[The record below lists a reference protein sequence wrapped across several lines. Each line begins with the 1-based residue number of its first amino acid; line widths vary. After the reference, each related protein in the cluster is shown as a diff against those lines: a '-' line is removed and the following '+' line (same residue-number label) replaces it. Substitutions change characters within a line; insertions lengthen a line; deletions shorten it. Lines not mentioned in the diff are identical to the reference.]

1 MKPAVDLVVAVH
13 DTSRPI
19 ERAVASVRGG
29 PVRTTVVCHGIG
41 AEGIERRLADA
52 GLLGDDV
59 RVVELADGVPSPAGP
74 FNHGLD
80 LATADLVGVMG
91 SDDFLEPGALAAWS
105 RLADRG
111 AAVVL
116 GRLRHQSGEAVHAP
130 LVRPWRRSNL
140 DMVRDR
146 LAYRTAP
153 LGLLRRRVL
162 EDGGLR
168 FTPGLRSGEDLALS
182 ARLWTGGHRIDLASR
197 APAYVI
203 GADASSRT
211 STTAMPL
218 EIELAP
224 VRDLRGRPWLA
235 EVAEEQRTALTVK
248 ILRVHLLAAALRR
261 PEPTSWGPGE
271 REHLARETVG
281 WLAFAPH
288 APDPLARADRD
299 LLDVVVGAHDDHDLA
314 DGAARRRAAGRRDEI
329 LTRGLRHVLDREST
343 LRRYLT
349 YRLR

>member
-1 MKPAVDLVVAVH
+1 MRPAVDLVVAVH

-29 PVRTTVVCHGIG
+29 PVRVTVVCHGIG
-41 AEGIERRLADA
+41 AEGVERRLADA
-52 GLLGDDV
+52 GLRGDDV

-80 LATADLVGVMG
+80 LATAELVGVMG
-91 SDDFLEPGALAAWS
+91 SDDFLEPGALQEWARIA
-105 RLADRG
+105 G
-111 AAVVL
+111 AGPAVVL
-116 GRLRHQSGEAVHAP
+116 GRLRHQTGEPVHAP
-130 LVRPWRRSNL
+130 LVRPWRRSHL

-153 LGLLRRRVL
+153 LGLVRRRVL
-162 EDGGLR
+162 EDQGLR
-168 FTPGLRSGEDLALS
+168 FTPGLRTGEDLALS

-203 GADASSRT
+203 GADARSRT
-211 STTAMPL
+211 STTPMPI
-218 EIELAP
+218 ETELAA
-224 VRDLRGRPWLA
+224 VRDLRGRPWLTEIGA
-235 EVAEEQRTALTVK
+235 EQLTALTVK

-261 PEPTSWGPGE
+261 PEPASWGPGE
-271 REHLARETVG
+271 REDLARETVG
-281 WLAFAPH
+281 WLTLAPH

-299 LLDVVVGAHDDHDLA
+299 LLDVVVGASDERDLA
-314 DGAARRRAAGRRDEI
+314 AGAARRRAAGRGEEI
-329 LTRGLRHVLDREST
+329 LTRRLSHVLDREST